1 MFLADDVVELVR
13 NVGVAL
19 VQQAVLAPPA
29 GAAGHELFQ
38 RLGDVIWQDLKDG
51 GRGPSPKS

>member
-13 NVGVAL
+13 NIGVAF
-19 VQQAVLAPPA
+19 VQQAILATPA

-38 RLGDVIWQDLKDG
+38 RLGDVIWQGLKGG
-51 GRGPSPKS
+51 GREPSPKS